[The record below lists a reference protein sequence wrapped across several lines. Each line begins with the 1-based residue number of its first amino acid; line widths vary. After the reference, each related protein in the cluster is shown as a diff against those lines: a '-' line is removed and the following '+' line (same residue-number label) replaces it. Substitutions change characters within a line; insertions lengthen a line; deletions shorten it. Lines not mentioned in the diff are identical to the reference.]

1 MASCEYILDI
11 ASYQK
16 IPPAPTLADR
26 DTYGEAYFLQ
36 KLREHELARAGNVT
50 KKQFFLAV
58 RWFLEKQLG
67 WKDLK
72 PEAAGDETI
81 EQEGLKLVDPRSDAK
96 PEAKAEK
103 HDLTPLEKTRLLA
116 FAGLLIADSQLDA
129 LAGKTPEMLSA
140 AAGDEKD
147 ESLPR
152 YPVYVAAPF
161 KSAMTRALAELNT
174 YPALFQ
180 KVYETLRLRSR
191 TGATPEEYKFR
202 ARQVG
207 EIGRALIGERTD
219 PNDPQFGARF
229 DRALATSLSGATQGN
244 PSMIDIDLPDL
255 EAGTEADIIS
265 DNVKALSAI
274 YFSAMLEE
282 LKFFSV
288 MDKVVEQFMNGA
300 LPIKRGSAGD
310 PLYRYHREAQ
320 LRINEFER
328 RGLYARSFGVAQGS
342 VEEEMPNREFSDL
355 WIRFLSAVSVHGREL
370 NTAERRMVSTEQVFK
385 TARDLAVNLSL
396 HGYGLAHFA
405 AVELQTLIKSTK
417 DTLSNPDVLAA
428 YGVRDIWQLVE
439 RVGNTYL
446 GGAVNGV
453 RQRTMAASGA
463 AIIQWLATSAPTLIG
478 SLRTL
483 QIDKD
488 LISHVERWLAVT
500 GTPDAAI
507 EKYSEPVALQNQRTI
522 PDFALPAS
530 AGAAGD
536 AIRDALARIN
546 PATPQN

>member
-16 IPPAPTLADR
+16 IPPAPTAADR
-26 DTYGEAYFLQ
+26 DNYGEAYFLQ
-36 KLREHELARAGNVT
+36 KLRAHELAKAGNVT

-58 RWFLEKQLG
+58 RWFLEKQVS

-72 PEAAGDETI
+72 PELAGDETV
-81 EQEGLKLVDPRSDAK
+81 EQEGLKLIDPHSDAK
-96 PEAKAEK
+96 EPKPGK
-103 HDLTPLEKTRLLA
+103 SDLTPAEKARFLA
-116 FAGLLIADSQLDA
+116 FAGLLLADSQLDA
-129 LAGKTPEMLSA
+129 LAGKSAEMLST

-147 ESLPR
+147 ESLPK
-152 YPVYVAAPF
+152 YPVWVAASF
-161 KSAMTRALAELNT
+161 KSAMTRALAEFNT

-191 TGATPEEYKFR
+191 TGTSPEEYKFK
-202 ARQVG
+202 ARQIG

-229 DRALATSLSGATQGN
+229 DRALAASLSGATEGS
-244 PSMIDIDLPDL
+244 PSAIDIDLPDL
-255 EAGTEADIIS
+255 EAGTEADIIA

-282 LKFFSV
+282 LKFFAV
-288 MDKVVEQFMNGA
+288 MDKIVEQFMNGS

-320 LRINEFER
+320 IRINEFER

-342 VEEEMPNREFSDL
+342 VEEELPNREFNDL
-355 WIRFLSAVSVHGREL
+355 WIRFFSAVSLYGREL
-370 NTAERRMVSTEQVFK
+370 KSVERRMVSTEQVFK

-405 AVELQTLIKSTK
+405 AVELQTLIRSTK
-417 DTLSNPDVLAA
+417 DTLSNPEVLSA
-428 YGVRDIWQLVE
+428 YGVRDVWQLVE
-439 RVGNTYL
+439 RVSGTYL
-446 GGAVNGV
+446 GGSVNGV
-453 RQRTMAASGA
+453 RQRTMASSGA
-463 AIIQWLATSAPTLIG
+463 AVIQWLAASAPSLVGAYRNLLI
-478 SLRTL
+478 
-483 QIDKD
+483 DD
-488 LISHVERWLAVT
+488 VLISHVERWLAVT
-500 GTPDAAI
+500 GTPDAAV

-546 PATPQN
+546 PANPQN